1 MVLPDMSLEIVPS
14 VGFILAFSAV
24 ETIRVRRILNV
35 YQLSS
40 FSRVWV
46 LPDWMTLFLDNLL
59 ARLDTQQTGVRS
71 EMLGELVSPGVGT
84 VAAQTGEHGV
94 EMTGELVALQSLH
107 RGSFILTGL
116 TGQDL
121 PPLRLM
127 KKEMFLQSYHG
138 LTFPLAAGASLL
150 VRNIVLDMKEK
161 LGQIL
166 GLIRTTVADMKDT
179 ILLLLLFQRL
189 WKASGHDVR
198 DLLQRGERV
207 KQREV

>member
-1 MVLPDMSLEIVPS
+1 
-14 VGFILAFSAV
+14 
-24 ETIRVRRILNV
+24 
-35 YQLSS
+35 
-40 FSRVWV
+40 
-46 LPDWMTLFLDNLL
+46 MTLFLDNLL
-59 ARLDTQQTGVRS
+59 TRLDTQQTGVRS

-94 EMTGELVALQSLH
+94 EMTGELVALQSFH

-116 TGQDL
+116 AGQDL

-127 KKEMFLQSYHG
+127 KKEMFLQSCHG

-166 GLIRTTVADMKDT
+166 GLIRTTVTDMKDT
-179 ILLLLLFQRL
+179 VFLLLLLLQRL
-189 WKASGHDVR
+189 WQHTGHDVR
-198 DLLQRGERV
+198 DLLQRCERV

>member
-1 MVLPDMSLEIVPS
+1 
-14 VGFILAFSAV
+14 
-24 ETIRVRRILNV
+24 
-35 YQLSS
+35 
-40 FSRVWV
+40 
-46 LPDWMTLFLDNLL
+46 MTLFLDNLL
-59 ARLDTQQTGVRS
+59 TRLDTQQTGVRS

-94 EMTGELVALQSLH
+94 EVTGELVALQSLH

-127 KKEMFLQSYHG
+127 KKEMFLQSCHG